1 MGNRYTEKSNKE
13 QGTASNEELLLQIM
27 QQEFPNDP
35 MFKNGE
41 LSQAKATK
49 LPNGK
54 GKKKADILKNDTDRN
69 EQGVVDIYAVYQ
81 HTMPDGTMMAGKE
94 HEGSEPGTEKIIPQY
109 TKYNLDKSFPTVD
122 EDELDEIIDEE
133 WEYFE
138 DPDEE

>member
-54 GKKKADILKNDTDRN
+54 GKKKAKNDTDRN